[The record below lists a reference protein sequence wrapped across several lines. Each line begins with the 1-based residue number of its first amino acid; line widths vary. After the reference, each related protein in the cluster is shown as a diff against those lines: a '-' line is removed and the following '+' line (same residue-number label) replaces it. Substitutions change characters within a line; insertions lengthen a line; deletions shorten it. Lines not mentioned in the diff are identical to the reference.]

1 MNTSPVCF
9 RVPPDER
16 LLLEAVASFQGQSL
30 SGFVR
35 KCVVAVAR
43 GIIAQ
48 EGSDSVIR
56 NFRHSKAQQA
66 DRAAERAAALEQ
78 LLDETASKAH
88 TKTNA
93 SE

>member
-35 KCVVAVAR
+35 KCAVAVAR
-43 GIIAQ
+43 GIVAK
-48 EGSDSVIR
+48 EGSDSVIQ
-56 NFRHSKAQQA
+56 NFRHSKVQQA
-66 DRAAERAAALEQ
+66 DRAAERAAALER
-78 LLDETASKAH
+78 LLDETAATAH
-88 TKTNA
+88 TETGA